1 MHAAVEA
8 DRLIKTPCRGIKLPD
23 RPELDRHMLDAAQL
37 SLLAAAAGPD
47 YEPLIWLG
55 ALLGLRWGECAGLR
69 VGRIDFLHLVEFQAG
84 ARLLQGVHEAAR
96 RRQPDPE
103 AVHDPMGGVPD
114 RALLTASLAAQP
126 PPVPSTHRRAGGSH
140 DQSAT
145 DRDRDQAGAARTGQV

>member
-69 VGRIDFLHLVEFQAG
+69 VGRIDFLNRRLTVAEPPGSPTVGSASDRPNPPPAG
-84 ARLLQGVHEAAR
+84 A
-96 RRQPDPE
+96 PS
-103 AVHDPMGGVPD
+103 
-114 RALLTASLAAQP
+114 ASRP
-126 PPVPSTHRRAGGSH
+126 T
-140 DQSAT
+140 
-145 DRDRDQAGAARTGQV
+145 